1 MRQSQSSPRPLPKT
15 PPRPRLPSEAGR
27 GDLHPLSLNGSHS
40 SGVTS
45 GNGQTDIRV
54 AALFLLVTACA
65 STSATTSSTT
75 AAPTVE
81 TNTTVAT
88 TAAPATTQAPITT
101 TTAAADD
108 AAPPDMEGTWRT
120 DLGNG
125 DRVTLSLRGTSYTI
139 QRGGNSGNG
148 DISVEGD
155 TIVFSGSSLCDGVGT
170 YQWSVEGES
179 LTFTPTESGD
189 PCSGRLPVLD
199 GVTYNR

>member
-1 MRQSQSSPRPLPKT
+1 MKAIGPPPLV
-15 PPRPRLPSEAGR
+15 LR
-27 GDLHPLSLNGSHS
+27 GFIGLSAIMSHS
-40 SGVTS
+40 RHRKWSRALTHPTRTS
-45 GNGQTDIRV
+45 R
-54 AALFLLVTACA
+54 LFAVVVLTFCTVACA
-65 STSATTSSTT
+65 SGQPASETTATTTEAT
-75 AAPTVE
+75 
-81 TNTTVAT
+81 T
-88 TAAPATTQAPITT
+88 TAAPATTAEATTTTTAAATT
-101 TTAAADD
+101 TTAAAD
-108 AAPPDMEGTWRT
+108 AAPLEMEGTWRT

-179 LTFTPTESGD
+179 LTFTATESGD
-189 PCSGRLPVLD
+189 PCGGRLPVLD